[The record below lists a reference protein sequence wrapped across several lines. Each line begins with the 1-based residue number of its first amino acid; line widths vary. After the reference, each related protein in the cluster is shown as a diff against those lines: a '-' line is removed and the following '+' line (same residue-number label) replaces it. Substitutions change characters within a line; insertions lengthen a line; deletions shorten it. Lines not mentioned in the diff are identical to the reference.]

1 MLWFLLWS
9 SQQLR
14 LKAAACT
21 LATALHRQADCSCLQ
36 LLVIAPSLICC
47 IGRAGRNSVG
57 QLGVGGT
64 ADVHEPSTLQV
75 LDLIHCSCVS
85 LLVALNITYTWLVQG
100 FAVFVRGVLQ
110 VVRQWAAISFGE
122 GHAAGVS
129 GEGEVFTWGK
139 NDLGQVGQNVGHDK
153 NVPTKMEILKGWDV
167 RALACG
173 AHHTVALTPEDVI
186 SWGANSEGQCGQGE
200 RAETLWV
207 KPRSIKPLQGMY
219 VSQVVCGKY
228 HTLCVT
234 ATSQVRNVHLSICDR
249 ASCMLILTP
258 SVSMCMWMRL
268 LAVLLLHASYL
279 FWANLLFQKAR
290 KADVVVYMCNSLSRR
305 QRRAAA

>member
-1 MLWFLLWS
+1 M
-9 SQQLR
+9 
-14 LKAAACT
+14 
-21 LATALHRQADCSCLQ
+21 
-36 LLVIAPSLICC
+36 
-47 IGRAGRNSVG
+47 
-57 QLGVGGT
+57 
-64 ADVHEPSTLQV
+64 
-75 LDLIHCSCVS
+75 
-85 LLVALNITYTWLVQG
+85 
-100 FAVFVRGVLQ
+100 
-110 VVRQWAAISFGE
+110 VRQWAAISFGE

-153 NVPTKMEILKGWDV
+153 DVPTKMEILKGWDV

-207 KPRSIKPLQGMY
+207 KPRSIKPLQGLY

-234 ATSQVRNVHLSICDR
+234 ATSQVWSEPDLPASIPTD
-249 ASCMLILTP
+249 
-258 SVSMCMWMRL
+258 
-268 LAVLLLHASYL
+268 HKN
-279 FWANLLFQKAR
+279 ANLQQTALPDIQRCCLLCMSHAFLCHQTVTQDYSAKLTA
-290 KADVVVYMCNSLSRR
+290 VVLAPPLSGQIGKWQNSLLETHL
-305 QRRAAA
+305 

>member
-1 MLWFLLWS
+1 M
-9 SQQLR
+9 
-14 LKAAACT
+14 
-21 LATALHRQADCSCLQ
+21 
-36 LLVIAPSLICC
+36 
-47 IGRAGRNSVG
+47 
-57 QLGVGGT
+57 
-64 ADVHEPSTLQV
+64 
-75 LDLIHCSCVS
+75 
-85 LLVALNITYTWLVQG
+85 
-100 FAVFVRGVLQ
+100 
-110 VVRQWAAISFGE
+110 VRQWAAISFGE

-153 NVPTKMEILKGWDV
+153 DVPTKMEILKGWDV

-234 ATSQVRNVHLSICDR
+234 ATSQVQLSTKSACTKTLISFQMPRRN
-249 ASCMLILTP
+249 A
-258 SVSMCMWMRL
+258 RL
-268 LAVLLLHASYL
+268 GS
-279 FWANLLFQKAR
+279 F
-290 KADVVVYMCNSLSRR
+290 SLSACLVHHPVIGVLMTHLRVSSILR
-305 QRRAAA
+305 LQSCSMP

>member
-1 MLWFLLWS
+1 M
-9 SQQLR
+9 
-14 LKAAACT
+14 
-21 LATALHRQADCSCLQ
+21 
-36 LLVIAPSLICC
+36 
-47 IGRAGRNSVG
+47 
-57 QLGVGGT
+57 
-64 ADVHEPSTLQV
+64 
-75 LDLIHCSCVS
+75 
-85 LLVALNITYTWLVQG
+85 
-100 FAVFVRGVLQ
+100 
-110 VVRQWAAISFGE
+110 VRQWAAISFGE

-153 NVPTKMEILKGWDV
+153 DVPTKMEILKGWDV

-234 ATSQVRNVHLSICDR
+234 ATSQVQLLTKFASAKTLTLSQ
-249 ASCMLILTP
+249 TP
-258 SVSMCMWMRL
+258 DAMQGSKLSLALRFSSVSACLMHHPGIR
-268 LAVLLLHASYL
+268 VLMTHLHVSSFL
-279 FWANLLFQKAR
+279 CLQSCS
-290 KADVVVYMCNSLSRR
+290 MP
-305 QRRAAA
+305 

>member
-1 MLWFLLWS
+1 MV
-9 SQQLR
+9 
-14 LKAAACT
+14 
-21 LATALHRQADCSCLQ
+21 D
-36 LLVIAPSLICC
+36 
-47 IGRAGRNSVG
+47 
-57 QLGVGGT
+57 
-64 ADVHEPSTLQV
+64 
-75 LDLIHCSCVS
+75 
-85 LLVALNITYTWLVQG
+85 
-100 FAVFVRGVLQ
+100 Q

-129 GEGEVFTWGK
+129 GQGEVFTWGR

-153 NVPTKMEILKGWDV
+153 DVPTKMEILKGWDV

-207 KPRSIKPLQGMY
+207 KPRSIKPLQGQS

-234 ATSQVRNVHLSICDR
+234 ATSQVTFCSWLRGGMFSHAYIIACCIGLAFASASTLRVVAAAGASPVAAKLLGCVASIC
-249 ASCMLILTP
+249 
-258 SVSMCMWMRL
+258 VS
-268 LAVLLLHASYL
+268 S
-279 FWANLLFQKAR
+279 
-290 KADVVVYMCNSLSRR
+290 NSLHVIKDVIVEVCNRLQSMTLVQVFAWGLNTSGQLGLNDALTRKSPAVVDALWAMPVQQLAAGQICDVNQCTTMHCDLVCAHI
-305 QRRAAA
+305 QRAVHPEWLS

>member
-1 MLWFLLWS
+1 ML
-9 SQQLR
+9 LR
-14 LKAAACT
+14 
-21 LATALHRQADCSCLQ
+21 
-36 LLVIAPSLICC
+36 
-47 IGRAGRNSVG
+47 
-57 QLGVGGT
+57 
-64 ADVHEPSTLQV
+64 
-75 LDLIHCSCVS
+75 
-85 LLVALNITYTWLVQG
+85 VALALSAQAYAMHALL
-100 FAVFVRGVLQ
+100 LQ

-139 NDLGQVGQNVGHDK
+139 NDLGQIGQNVGHDK
-153 NVPTKMEILKGWDV
+153 DVPTKMEILKGWDV

-234 ATSQVRNVHLSICDR
+234 ATSQVY
-249 ASCMLILTP
+249 
-258 SVSMCMWMRL
+258 
-268 LAVLLLHASYL
+268 LAPVLCC
-279 FWANLLFQKAR
+279 
-290 KADVVVYMCNSLSRR
+290 VTVCT
-305 QRRAAA
+305 

>member
-1 MLWFLLWS
+1 MLPSYS
-9 SQQLR
+9 SSP
-14 LKAAACT
+14 A
-21 LATALHRQADCSCLQ
+21 
-36 LLVIAPSLICC
+36 
-47 IGRAGRNSVG
+47 RNS
-57 QLGVGGT
+57 T
-64 ADVHEPSTLQV
+64 HIADAP
-75 LDLIHCSCVS
+75 I
-85 LLVALNITYTWLVQG
+85 
-100 FAVFVRGVLQ
+100 Q

-129 GEGEVFTWGK
+129 GDGEVFTWGK

-153 NVPTKMEILKGWDV
+153 DVPTKMEILKGWDV

-207 KPRSIKPLQGMY
+207 KPRSIKPLQGQF

-234 ATSQVRNVHLSICDR
+234 ATSQVSSFLFIDY
-249 ASCMLILTP
+249 
-258 SVSMCMWMRL
+258 L
-268 LAVLLLHASYL
+268 L
-279 FWANLLFQKAR
+279 
-290 KADVVVYMCNSLSRR
+290 
-305 QRRAAA
+305 

>member
-1 MLWFLLWS
+1 
-9 SQQLR
+9 
-14 LKAAACT
+14 
-21 LATALHRQADCSCLQ
+21 
-36 LLVIAPSLICC
+36 
-47 IGRAGRNSVG
+47 
-57 QLGVGGT
+57 
-64 ADVHEPSTLQV
+64 
-75 LDLIHCSCVS
+75 
-85 LLVALNITYTWLVQG
+85 
-100 FAVFVRGVLQ
+100 

-139 NDLGQVGQNVGHDK
+139 NDLGQVGQSVGHDK
-153 NVPTKMEILKGWDV
+153 DVPTKMEILKGWDV

-234 ATSQVRNVHLSICDR
+234 ATSQVQSEADLPASIHMD
-249 ASCMLILTP
+249 
-258 SVSMCMWMRL
+258 
-268 LAVLLLHASYL
+268 HKD
-279 FWANLLFQKAR
+279 ANLQQTVFQTSSSVACFACLMPFSIVRLTQVYTAKVTA
-290 KADVVVYMCNSLSRR
+290 VVLAPPFPGQIGKQQNALLETHL
-305 QRRAAA
+305 

>member
-1 MLWFLLWS
+1 M
-9 SQQLR
+9 
-14 LKAAACT
+14 
-21 LATALHRQADCSCLQ
+21 
-36 LLVIAPSLICC
+36 
-47 IGRAGRNSVG
+47 
-57 QLGVGGT
+57 
-64 ADVHEPSTLQV
+64 HEPQTLQV
-75 LDLIHCSCVS
+75 RSHS
-85 LLVALNITYTWLVQG
+85 LADHVWQQHRVTHILLLS
-100 FAVFVRGVLQ
+100 Q

-153 NVPTKMEILKGWDV
+153 DVPTKMEILKGWDV

-207 KPRSIKPLQGMY
+207 KPRSIKPLQGQF

-234 ATSQVRNVHLSICDR
+234 ATSQVG
-249 ASCMLILTP
+249 ILTP
-258 SVSMCMWMRL
+258 STLCVDSSSPSVRC
-268 LAVLLLHASYL
+268 
-279 FWANLLFQKAR
+279 
-290 KADVVVYMCNSLSRR
+290 
-305 QRRAAA
+305 

>member
-1 MLWFLLWS
+1 ML
-9 SQQLR
+9 
-14 LKAAACT
+14 
-21 LATALHRQADCSCLQ
+21 SCLRNKAIDRRLSEVQ
-36 LLVIAPSLICC
+36 HALCSSKGGDFFVKMGQQESL
-47 IGRAGRNSVG
+47 
-57 QLGVGGT
+57 
-64 ADVHEPSTLQV
+64 
-75 LDLIHCSCVS
+75 
-85 LLVALNITYTWLVQG
+85 
-100 FAVFVRGVLQ
+100 LQ

-153 NVPTKMEILKGWDV
+153 HVPTKMEILKGWDV

-234 ATSQVRNVHLSICDR
+234 ATSQVPDTSFSSGNRYLLWHHACSLDCAMLKCPSYCRHPYLKPLCACIVKTKEHIKEHQLSQFQTVAPGLQRHDPVQLVQSSPAWPQPAGNVLVQQCLCHGSNPR
-249 ASCMLILTP
+249 QSSP
-258 SVSMCMWMRL
+258 L
-268 LAVLLLHASYL
+268 LALRKLAACAVLS
-279 FWANLLFQKAR
+279 
-290 KADVVVYMCNSLSRR
+290 
-305 QRRAAA
+305 